1 MRRFSPLLFILVL
14 ALVLPSAA
22 MAHAP
27 RDGAPAARPQS
38 HSVPAAPR
46 SGAVPRATCTIT
58 VQVKDA
64 NGAAV
69 ANAGVSANVSDYSVA
84 PSSGTTNAAGQAT
97 LANTPVTSSGVLDVQ
112 FADNSQAYELTGQTF
127 SEGAV
132 ITAQP
137 GSVTFTTDA
146 LGTNNAVHVSTY
158 GPSGGAYIRLTAT
171 SGLVPAMPA
180 SVNYAVAFW
189 SAQQGA
195 DWVSTVFA
203 GPNAAIAVLAG
214 QQSSGQISIAKNTAK
229 SIWIDSPYWDSGAPG
244 TKVTFELDNWLS
256 PVTAELAVISEL
268 STVTMPAPMTF
279 TGSGAATRTFSF
291 VVPKK
296 AKPGDTL
303 EVRATRT
310 DLTVPQD
317 FRFSVRDFF
326 QVCTLVATKTSI
338 AKGASV
344 RLSGVIP
351 ANGVAKKVVLYSR
364 TTKATAQPSKWDAA
378 KAGWKKVATLSASKT
393 GVYKS
398 GLLKPT
404 RTTWYVVRYPGDSK
418 NFAAFTSVLKVAV
431 H

>member
-27 RDGAPAARPQS
+27 RQGAPAAGPQS
-38 HSVPAAPR
+38 HSVLAAPR
-46 SGAVPRATCTIT
+46 SGAVSRATCTIT

-69 ANAGVSANVSDYSVA
+69 ASAGVSANVSDYSVA
-84 PSSGTTNAAGQAT
+84 PSSGTTNAAGQVT

-112 FADNSQAYELTGQTF
+112 LADNSQAYELIGQTF

-146 LGTNNAVHVSTY
+146 LGTNNAVTAITY
-158 GPSGGAYIRLTAT
+158 GPSGGAYTRLTST

-180 SVNYAVAFW
+180 SVNYTVAFW
-189 SAQQGA
+189 SQREAA
-195 DWVSTVFA
+195 DWVSTTFG
-203 GPNAAIAVLAG
+203 GPNAPIAVVAG
-214 QQSSGQISIAKNTAK
+214 QQSSGQISIAKSTAR
-229 SIWIDSPYWDSGAPG
+229 SILIDSPYWDSGAPG

-256 PVTAELAVISEL
+256 PVTAELAVVSEF
-268 STVTMPAPMTF
+268 STVTMPAPMVF
-279 TGSGAATRTFSF
+279 TGTSAATRVFSF

-310 DLTVPQD
+310 DLAVPQD
-317 FRFSVRDFF
+317 FRFRVREFF

-344 RLSGVIP
+344 RLSGVVP
-351 ANGVAKKVVLYSR
+351 TGGSAKKVVLYSR
-364 TTKATAQPSKWDAA
+364 TTKATTQPSNWNSP
-378 KAGWKKVATLSASKT
+378 AGWKKVATLSASKT
-393 GVYKS
+393 GAYKS

-404 RTTWYVVRYPGDSK
+404 RTTWYVVRYPSDPS
-418 NFAAFTSVLKVAV
+418 NFEAFTSVLKVAV